1 MLLELLANILELV
14 LFPCINMGV
23 HMHCLPFHSH
33 LTEIDM
39 ILKMCQNHY
48 AKTQYLK
55 EFDQVVEFANVV
67 FSSNCK
73 KWFLQTW
80 WANKTKVLVESFL
93 YDCYREFCIKIVN

>member
-1 MLLELLANILELV
+1 
-14 LFPCINMGV
+14 
-23 HMHCLPFHSH
+23 MHCLPFHSH

-73 KWFLQTW
+73 KWFLQT
-80 WANKTKVLVESFL
+80 
-93 YDCYREFCIKIVN
+93 